1 MRLTTLAAALLLS
14 AASPAL
20 AQTPPAPAT
29 ASTPAPAPADVAS
42 ADAILAALYD
52 VISGDAGV
60 PRDWNRFR
68 SLFHPSARLM
78 PIAIPATG
86 PASVTALSPDDYIAR
101 AEPALMRGFH
111 EHEIARRTETFGR
124 MTHVFSTY
132 DSRRAATD
140 AEPFA
145 RGINSIQL
153 FDDGTRWWILS
164 VYWQGETPTIQ
175 LPAEY
180 LPTP

>member
-1 MRLTTLAAALLLS
+1 MRSTILAAALMLS
-14 AASPAL
+14 VASPTL
-20 AQTPPAPAT
+20 AQTSPAPAT
-29 ASTPAPAPADVAS
+29 AIAPAPSPADVAS

-68 SLFHPSARLM
+68 SLFHPSARLV
-78 PIAIPATG
+78 PIGTPADA
-86 PASVTALSPDDYIAR
+86 PANVAFLSPDDYIAR
-101 AEPALMRGFH
+101 AEPFLMRGFH
-111 EHEIARRTETFGR
+111 ERETARRTETFGH

-140 AEPFA
+140 TEPFA

-164 VYWQGETPTIQ
+164 VYWQGETPAIQ
-175 LPAEY
+175 LPPEY